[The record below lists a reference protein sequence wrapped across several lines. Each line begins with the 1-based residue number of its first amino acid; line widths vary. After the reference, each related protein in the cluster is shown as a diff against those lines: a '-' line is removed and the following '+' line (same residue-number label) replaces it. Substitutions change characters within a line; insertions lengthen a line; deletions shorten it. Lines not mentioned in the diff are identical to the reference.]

1 MKAKYKDIYV
11 ACGAGSMQ
19 LSAVRLSHRVDC
31 VNAGSAKLSAC
42 IVAKHRLV
50 ELLLNVNQF

>member
-1 MKAKYKDIYV
+1 
-11 ACGAGSMQ
+11 MQ

-31 VNAGSAKLSAC
+31 VNAGSAELSAC